1 MSYTGISVREAMER
15 INKPNGGWYLPEVQR
30 QYVWG
35 ARDESEDHVCL
46 LLDSLLRKYPI
57 GGIVLWETK
66 VAVPFREF
74 VGDFTP
80 NDFARL
86 VDDGLWG
93 MEKSLVYDGQQRL
106 QTLYSVLMHRFK
118 GRVLHYDLLF
128 DAKREELDETG
139 FEFRDADA
147 PKDPRYLRMTWL
159 MTVADDQELRIAL
172 ERDVVKGLGETYE
185 LLVKRNIA
193 ALWQVFVETNQ
204 KSIAY
209 FSVRAES
216 PKEVN
221 EVFRRLNTGGVAL
234 TQIELV
240 LGKIK
245 AVEPTYEEKLWK
257 ISEEIRKATGG
268 YEFLSQDVLQ
278 YLHLLVKGTIRI
290 ESERVTTEDVDAFRR
305 IIDTDAEAL
314 IEMFRGYLY
323 GIFRIN
329 HASIVPR
336 PLALLPIAAYFA
348 ARKRAGHEWRMVALP
363 AAEVRSMD
371 QFFLLSQFCDWATQT
386 LVNAFAKAAMEAGA
400 NGEPFPLEPARAA
413 AIQKSRT
420 GVLHDHQ
427 FLSRPWFAAK
437 VLTPQRTYI
446 FHDRKPQIDHIF
458 PVNLAGRDETYKRD
472 VNVLWNLQPMPA
484 EVNNFKRADHPR
496 DFFNS
501 EEGRRFWSAYDF
513 IPEPDSPLWNDHRNF
528 LYEREMKMRSS
539 LERQYGIR
547 LEPTPP

>member
-1 MSYTGISVREAMER
+1 MSYTGISVREALEK

-35 ARDESEDHVCL
+35 TRDESEDHVCL

-57 GGIVLWETK
+57 GGVVLWDTK
-66 VAVPFREF
+66 AVVPFREF
-74 VGDFTP
+74 VSDFTP
-80 NDFARL
+80 NGFARL
-86 VDDGLWG
+86 LDEGLWG

-106 QTLYSVLMHRFK
+106 QTLYSVLRHRFK

-128 DAKREELDETG
+128 DAKTEEPDETG

-147 PKDPRYLRMTWL
+147 PKDQRYLRMTWL
-159 MTVADDQELRIAL
+159 ITVADDQEERIAL
-172 ERDVVKGLGETYE
+172 EKAVVNAVGEEHE
-185 LLVKRNIA
+185 LLLKRNIA

-209 FSVRAES
+209 FSVRADS

-257 ISEEIRKATGG
+257 ISDDIRAATGG
-268 YEFLSQDVLQ
+268 YEFSSQEVLQ
-278 YLHLLVKGTIRI
+278 YLHLLVKDTIRI
-290 ESERVTTEDVDAFRR
+290 ESERVTANDVSAFRS
-305 IIDTDAEAL
+305 IIDTDVEAL
-314 IEMFRGYLY
+314 VEMFRGYLH

-348 ARKRAGHEWRMVALP
+348 ARKRAGHEWRMIALP
-363 AAEVRSMD
+363 GDEVRSMD

-386 LVNAFAKAAMEAGA
+386 MVNAFAKLAMEAGA
-400 NGEPFPLEPARAA
+400 NGEPFPLESARATA
-413 AIQKSRT
+413 VKKSRT
-420 GVLHDHQ
+420 GILHDHQ
-427 FLSRPWFAAK
+427 FLSRPWFATK
-437 VLTPQRTYI
+437 ILTPQRTYI
-446 FHDRKPQIDHIF
+446 FHDRRPQIDHIF
-458 PVNLAGRDETYKRD
+458 PLNLAGRDETYKRD

-484 EVNNFKRADHPR
+484 EVNNYKRADHPR
-496 DFFNS
+496 DFFQG
-501 EEGRRFWSAYDF
+501 EEGRRFWAAYDF
-513 IPEPDSPLWNDHRNF
+513 VPEATSPLWNDHREF
-528 LYEREMKMRSS
+528 LRYRETKMRNA
-539 LERQYGIR
+539 LDQQYGIN
-547 LEPTPP
+547 LVPTPP

>member
-1 MSYTGISVREAMER
+1 MSYAGISVREALEK

-35 ARDESEDHVCL
+35 TRDESEDHVCL

-66 VAVPFREF
+66 AVVPFREF
-74 VGDFTP
+74 VSDFTP

-86 VDDGLWG
+86 MDDGLWG

-106 QTLYSVLMHRFK
+106 QTLYSVLRHRFK

-128 DAKREELDETG
+128 DAKKEEPDETG
-139 FEFRDADA
+139 FEFRDAGA
-147 PKDPRYLRMTWL
+147 PKDQRYLRMTWL
-159 MTVADDQELRIAL
+159 TTVADDQEERIAL
-172 ERDVVKGLGETYE
+172 EKAVVRALGEEHE

-209 FSVRAES
+209 FSVRADS

-257 ISEEIRKATGG
+257 ISDDIRAATGG
-268 YEFLSQDVLQ
+268 YEFHSQDVLQ

-290 ESERVTTEDVDAFRR
+290 ESERVTADDVNAFRS
-305 IIDTDAEAL
+305 IIDADVEAL
-314 IEMFRGYLY
+314 VEMFRGYLH

-348 ARKRAGHEWRMVALP
+348 ARKRANHKWRMVDLP
-363 AAEVRSMD
+363 GDEVRSMD

-386 LVNAFAKAAMEAGA
+386 MVNAFAKAAMEAGTK
-400 NGEPFPLEPARAA
+400 GEPFPLESARGTAV
-413 AIQKSRT
+413 QKSRT

-446 FHDRKPQIDHIF
+446 FHDRKPQVDHIF
-458 PVNLAGRDETYKRD
+458 PVNLAGRDEIYKRE

-484 EVNNFKRADHPR
+484 EVNNYKRADHPR
-496 DFFNS
+496 DFFQS
-501 EEGRRFWSAYDF
+501 EEGRRFWAAYDF
-513 IPEPDSPLWNDHRNF
+513 IPEPNSPLWNDHLEF
-528 LYEREMKMRSS
+528 LHDRERKMRGA
-539 LERQYGIR
+539 LNQQYGIK
-547 LEPTPP
+547 LAPPTP